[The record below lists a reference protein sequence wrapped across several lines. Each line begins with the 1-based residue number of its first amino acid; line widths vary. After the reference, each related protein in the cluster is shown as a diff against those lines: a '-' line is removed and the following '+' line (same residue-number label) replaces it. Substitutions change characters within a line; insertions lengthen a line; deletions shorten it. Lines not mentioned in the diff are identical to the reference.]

1 MNKAFA
7 KPQLQSKIG
16 ILVIFTSS
24 FYKVLK
30 AVLISF
36 AYLLFSSNAKAK
48 LYILLGFGVVGLL
61 SLIYS
66 FFYYKKFKFHID
78 YEQKEFVLQKGV
90 FSTEFINI
98 PFDKIQ
104 QVYFKRSIIQRVINV
119 YEVAIDTAGS
129 SQKEVTIKALSKE
142 KADLIIQVCDELL
155 AGAYENMFPLH
166 VWMTGSG
173 TQFNMNVNEVISNRC
188 CQLSGEPLG
197 SKSPVHPNDHVNMSQ
212 STNDNFPTAMHIAAA
227 RGTVNTLLPNV
238 RKLRDSLHQKEERW
252 KDIIKIGRTHLQ
264 DATPLTLGQEISGYV
279 GMLDD
284 NIDRIENALNGV
296 FRLCMGGTAVG
307 TGINTDPSFADDVAQ
322 KIAELTSLPFCSATN
337 KFTLHIQ
344 LGDGW
349 PI

>member
-48 LYILLGFGVVGLL
+48 RERGGGGGVVGLL

-104 QVYFKRSIIQRVINV
+104 QVYFKRSIVQRIINV

-142 KADLIIQVCDELL
+142 KADALRSILMDL
-155 AGAYENMFPLH
+155 AA
-166 VWMTGSG
+166 
-173 TQFNMNVNEVISNRC
+173 
-188 CQLSGEPLG
+188 
-197 SKSPVHPNDHVNMSQ
+197 
-212 STNDNFPTAMHIAAA
+212 
-227 RGTVNTLLPNV
+227 
-238 RKLRDSLHQKEERW
+238 EE
-252 KDIIKIGRTHLQ
+252 
-264 DATPLTLGQEISGYV
+264 
-279 GMLDD
+279 
-284 NIDRIENALNGV
+284 
-296 FRLCMGGTAVG
+296 
-307 TGINTDPSFADDVAQ
+307 NTDEIEKDVA
-322 KIAELTSLPFCSATN
+322 K
-337 KFTLHIQ
+337 
-344 LGDGW
+344 
-349 PI
+349 